1 MKRASTLRKSKH
13 ARTICGEFYPTAKSL
28 RERCRWIL
36 DQYPQTKAAPDVRL
50 NDVHTMF
57 FVELLSPSVD
67 VAAAYKSTSDGQIG
81 RHLRFVYTTG
91 LSELVGWCDA
101 CGSPP
106 KYASEASDAM
116 RWESSKKSRD
126 VAAAFF
132 SSPGPWV
139 CQKSGAFI
147 SPSGGFEGHRYHV
160 HHDGKEWAAIRD
172 EWLKEVGIT
181 LDDVPIEPQFERGYQ
196 MKDGPLKESWVRF
209 HDTHASLVV
218 VSQLWHEKHHKEC
231 RAQKGNNA

>member
-1 MKRASTLRKSKH
+1 
-13 ARTICGEFYPTAKSL
+13 
-28 RERCRWIL
+28 
-36 DQYPQTKAAPDVRL
+36 
-50 NDVHTMF
+50 
-57 FVELLSPSVD
+57 
-67 VAAAYKSTSDGQIG
+67 
-81 RHLRFVYTTG
+81 
-91 LSELVGWCDA
+91 
-101 CGSPP
+101 
-106 KYASEASDAM
+106 
-116 RWESSKKSRD
+116 

-209 HDTHASLVV
+209 HEAHASLVV
-218 VSQLWHEKHHKEC
+218 VSQLWHEKHHKDC
-231 RAQKGNNA
+231 RARKGDNP